1 MRFLTD
7 PTFDP
12 ASGGYTTGTVT
23 LKKLRGPG
31 LSEEEVG
38 RFDYVLLTHDHTSTT
53 LIVQA
58 GRFCRRRKRCSQLA
72 KARSGSSIDV
82 QAPECGVLQN
92 RCYPGAVCGLVLSF
106 ADSPESAD
114 CVSGDT
120 VW

>member
-1 MRFLTD
+1 MRIGFVQQSSNADMNTSEVAITYVGGPTCVVEIGGVRFLTD

-12 ASGGYTTGTVT
+12 AGGGYTTGTVT

-82 QAPECGVLQN
+82 QAP
-92 RCYPGAVCGLVLSF
+92 
-106 ADSPESAD
+106 
-114 CVSGDT
+114 
-120 VW
+120 